1 MSTDQLHQAMGKP
14 CMAFS
19 LEDAAAA
26 YEHMKPVPV
35 QEYGSSLYGHS
46 LHTWDAGGR
55 FLARCSAC
63 GGYILVQE
71 SEYHS
76 FSDAPDDDYTDFFPV
91 SSPEEADELNRKY
104 SGSEIET
111 AFPSR
116 YLMRTNGR
124 LHWSK

>member
-1 MSTDQLHQAMGKP
+1 MSTTQSLQPMGKP
-14 CMAFS
+14 CEAFS
-19 LEDAAAA
+19 YQDAVEA
-26 YEHMKPVPV
+26 YRHMKLVPV

-46 LHTWDAGGR
+46 LHTWDAGSR
-55 FLARCSAC
+55 FLARCAVC

-71 SEYHS
+71 SEFHS

-111 AFPSR
+111 AFQPR
-116 YLMRTNGR
+116 YLMRTNDC